1 MPATVCSFIFLT
13 ILIVTFV
20 LSKGRLFKKGTSQ
33 ETCHIFILRYIP
45 GVRNK
50 ILQFSVCQIACF
62 YYIFCNDGD
71 SVLYIN
77 LYKDYNILKIVSCL
91 LKIAYKLYICVN
103 LIKYLCF
110 L

>member
-50 ILQFSVCQIACF
+50 ILQFSVCQILVFIIFFAMTEILYCILI
-62 YYIFCNDGD
+62 YI
-71 SVLYIN
+71 
-77 LYKDYNILKIVSCL
+77 KI
-91 LKIAYKLYICVN
+91 ITY
-103 LIKYLCF
+103 
-110 L
+110 